1 MMGIKTIELEI
12 DPDIDL
18 GDSVDDMPDQI
29 KGGLL
34 IMITR
39 AAKKHNCHWKQI
51 AWTVE
56 FVDNQPI
63 IKVRKK

>member
-1 MMGIKTIELEI
+1 MKTIELDI

-18 GDSVDDMPDQI
+18 GDSVDGMSDQI

-34 IMITR
+34 TMITR
-39 AAKKHNCHWKQI
+39 AAEKHACHWKQI

-56 FVDNQPI
+56 IVTKQPI
-63 IKVRKK
+63 IKVWKK